1 MTAPERPK
9 LGPRLFDVLVRYG
22 AWLALSAMG
31 LWVAL
36 QLRINVLDLLIVFR
50 VRHWSIPVIEKTATV
65 LFILVWLVGVMGLET
80 YLTSAQERREFWRR
94 IKWVAIV
101 EAAALLLS
109 YGLQALI

>member
-1 MTAPERPK
+1 
-9 LGPRLFDVLVRYG
+9 V
-22 AWLALSAMG
+22 LSAVG

-65 LFILVWLVGVMGLET
+65 LLILMWFVGVMGLEY
-80 YLTSAQERREFWRR
+80 YLTSAHERRAFWQR
-94 IKWVAIV
+94 IKWVAV
-101 EAAALLLS
+101 AEAATLFLS